1 MNPLMKK
8 ALTIFLTVMPIL
20 AMLGTGAM
28 WVDTRYMHKQIAD
41 IRYIDMQIR
50 IVKGHIKDFERL
62 KDSGSELTTADETSY
77 STNMTQLDH
86 LLVERNRML
95 GLGS

>member
-1 MNPLMKK
+1 MKPLMKK
-8 ALTIFLTVMPIL
+8 ALTTFLTIMPIL

-28 WVDTRYMHKQIAD
+28 WVDTRYMHKQISD
-41 IRYIDMQIR
+41 IRYIDIQIR
-50 IVKGHIKDFERL
+50 IVQGHIKDYERL
-62 KDSGSELTTADETSY
+62 KDSGSKLTTSDETSH
-77 STNMTQLDH
+77 STDMTQLDH